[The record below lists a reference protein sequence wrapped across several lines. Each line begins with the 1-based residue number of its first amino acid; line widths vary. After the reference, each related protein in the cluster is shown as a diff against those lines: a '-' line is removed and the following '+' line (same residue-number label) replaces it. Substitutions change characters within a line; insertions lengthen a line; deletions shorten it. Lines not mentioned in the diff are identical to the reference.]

1 MTDMPGA
8 ESDAAA
14 VTASAT
20 SKLANR
26 LANSG
31 EPSFSSVVAKTRP
44 NSGSVLCWYV
54 FLSAKLSHKLA
65 AWRLP
70 SP

>member
-31 EPSFSSVVAKTRP
+31 
-44 NSGSVLCWYV
+44 
-54 FLSAKLSHKLA
+54 AKLFFRRCENETEFRVSAVLV
-65 AWRLP
+65 RVLIC
-70 SP
+70 